1 MNSSLSNANS
11 SLSQAQVY
19 TDLAGL
25 DKLRHSAKNNDTGA
39 LRELAGQF
47 ESIFIS
53 IALKSMR
60 AANEAFAK
68 DSYFDSEESRFYRD
82 MFDNQMSLTL
92 SQGKGIGLAD
102 SLVKQLSA
110 YLPENQQL
118 IDADTPEI
126 DISL

>member
-1 MNSSLSNANS
+1 MNNSVTNAHAS
-11 SLSQAQVY
+11 VAHAQVY
-19 TDLAGL
+19 TDFSGL
-25 DKLRHSAKNNDTGA
+25 EQLRHSAKNSDSGA

-68 DSYFDSEESRFYRD
+68 DSYFDSQESRFYRD
-82 MFDNQMSLTL
+82 MLDNQLSLTL

-102 SLVKQLSA
+102 SLVNQLSA
-110 YLPENQQL
+110 YLPENQKL
-118 IDADTPEI
+118 LEPPKID
-126 DISL
+126 LNL